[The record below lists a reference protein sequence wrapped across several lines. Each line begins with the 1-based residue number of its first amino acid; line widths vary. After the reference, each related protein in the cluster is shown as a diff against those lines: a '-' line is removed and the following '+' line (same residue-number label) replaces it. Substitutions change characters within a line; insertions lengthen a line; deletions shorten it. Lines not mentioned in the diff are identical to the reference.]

1 MIDTPDSS
9 SITALSNSKAATS
22 RRTPYQASG
31 RSSNVGGLV
40 MTKFIRSASIAGAV
54 TIFCAS
60 ILHAQPDPLPSWH
73 EGAPK
78 KAILNFVTRVSRKG
92 GADFVAIPERI
103 AVFDNDGTLWSE
115 QPIYFQVA
123 FVLDRVK
130 ALAPQHPE
138 WKEKEPFKAVMEGDL
153 KTALAGGEHA
163 IIEMM
168 VATHTGLTTE
178 EFEGIVKDW
187 VATARHPRFKRP
199 YTDLVFQP
207 MLELLGYLRA
217 SGFKTYIVSAAAS
230 NSCGRGPREST
241 EFLPSRSSAAV
252 ASSNTKSRMGNRS
265 FSNCLKLT
273 LLTIRR
279 ASPSA
284 SRSLSADVRSPL
296 SATLMATSRCFGGL
310 LQERGF
316 GSE

>member
-1 MIDTPDSS
+1 
-9 SITALSNSKAATS
+9 
-22 RRTPYQASG
+22 
-31 RSSNVGGLV
+31 
-40 MTKFIRSASIAGAV
+40 MTKFIRSTSIAGAV
-54 TIFCAS
+54 TILCAS

-73 EGAPK
+73 EGPPK

-168 VATHTGLTTE
+168 MATHTGLTTE
-178 EFEGIVKDW
+178 EFE
-187 VATARHPRFKRP
+187 
-199 YTDLVFQP
+199 
-207 MLELLGYLRA
+207 
-217 SGFKTYIVSAAAS
+217 
-230 NSCGRGPREST
+230 
-241 EFLPSRSSAAV
+241 
-252 ASSNTKSRMGNRS
+252 
-265 FSNCLKLT
+265 
-273 LLTIRR
+273 
-279 ASPSA
+279 
-284 SRSLSADVRSPL
+284 
-296 SATLMATSRCFGGL
+296 
-310 LQERGF
+310 
-316 GSE
+316 